1 MKKIKFLHLYSLV
14 LSGMLGYFAYLGY
27 VGKKFYNPD
36 EITEK
41 SKPGTRTY
49 RGRTGS
55 HFYHK

>member
-1 MKKIKFLHLYSLV
+1 MKKIKFIHIYSFL
-14 LSGMLGYFAYLGY
+14 LAGMLGYFTYLGY
-27 VGKKFYNPD
+27 YGKKFYNPD

-41 SKPGTRTY
+41 SKPGTNHY

>member
-1 MKKIKFLHLYSLV
+1 
-14 LSGMLGYFAYLGY
+14 MLGYFAYLGH

-41 SKPGTRTY
+41 SKPGTRGY